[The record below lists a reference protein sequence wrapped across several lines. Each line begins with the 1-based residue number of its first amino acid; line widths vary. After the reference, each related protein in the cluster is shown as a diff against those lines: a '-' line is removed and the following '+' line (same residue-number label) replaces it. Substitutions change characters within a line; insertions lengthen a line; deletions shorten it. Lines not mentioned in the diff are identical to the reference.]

1 MLKELQ
7 YIDASGTVELKG
19 RVACEISQHELL
31 VTELVLEN
39 ALTGLH
45 PTEIAA
51 LLSCTVLEQK
61 NCSEP
66 NLNPDLVKVSVG
78 GGLVNG

>member
-1 MLKELQ
+1 VLKELQ

-66 NLNPDLVKVSVG
+66 NLNPDLVKVSGG